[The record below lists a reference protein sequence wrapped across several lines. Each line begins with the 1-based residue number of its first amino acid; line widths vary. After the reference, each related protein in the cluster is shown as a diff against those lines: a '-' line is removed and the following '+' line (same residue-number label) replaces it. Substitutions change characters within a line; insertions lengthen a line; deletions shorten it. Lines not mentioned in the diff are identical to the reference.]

1 MRKPGLQWSPPP
13 RPVTWGVQPQRHN
26 ITRECEIEEAVAI
39 AQVSKKGKNHRFFF
53 PLREIKYLVRS
64 TRAVCA
70 LQEALVTATMAELVG
85 GDGLDSR
92 AMDWE
97 MQTTAEGMRRVL
109 EMADMLRLETMHDVV
124 ALLHPA

>member
-1 MRKPGLQWSPPP
+1 
-13 RPVTWGVQPQRHN
+13 V
-26 ITRECEIEEAVAI
+26 
-39 AQVSKKGKNHRFFF
+39 
-53 PLREIKYLVRS
+53 
-64 TRAVCA
+64 
-70 LQEALVTATMAELVG
+70 QEALVTATMAELVG

>member
-13 RPVTWGVQPQRHN
+13 RRPVTWGVQPQRHN

-39 AQVSKKGKNHRFFF
+39 A
-53 PLREIKYLVRS
+53 
-64 TRAVCA
+64 
-70 LQEALVTATMAELVG
+70 QEALVTATMAELVG

-124 ALLHPA
+124 GLLHLV

>member
-1 MRKPGLQWSPPP
+1 M
-13 RPVTWGVQPQRHN
+13 
-26 ITRECEIEEAVAI
+26 
-39 AQVSKKGKNHRFFF
+39 
-53 PLREIKYLVRS
+53 
-64 TRAVCA
+64 
-70 LQEALVTATMAELVG
+70 TATMAELVG

-124 ALLHPA
+124 GLLHLV